1 MRNHRHSRGQSGPE
15 CGCAWIDGGRAAAAP
30 RRRRGVL
37 RFLGRALSLRQSGD
51 YRESTQRGMRTMN
64 VTAGEGAGRRIS
76 ARRDIVLIVAVA
88 LVAAWVCAKFNLSE
102 ALLNWTR
109 PFERLQLDELP
120 AVLLVIAV
128 SLIWFSSRRYLE
140 AKRQLLLRRAAEALL
155 ERALAENQR
164 LAQQYVDTQENE
176 RKALARDLHDELG
189 QYLNAIKLDAVSI
202 RESMAVP
209 PGVRDVSRAM
219 IANIDRVYD
228 VVTGLIRQLR
238 PVGFDDLGLAAAVE
252 HCVDDWR
259 SRLPQTAIE
268 LSVGGDLAA
277 LDESR
282 GLVLYRLVQEALTN
296 IARHSRAT
304 RVEIRIDAGRSAN
317 AARCVEILIADN
329 GVGADLGAPRLGLGL
344 VGMRERVSALGG
356 SISLASERGAG
367 FQVKATVPMAG
378 VSS

>member
-1 MRNHRHSRGQSGPE
+1 
-15 CGCAWIDGGRAAAAP
+15 
-30 RRRRGVL
+30 
-37 RFLGRALSLRQSGD
+37 
-51 YRESTQRGMRTMN
+51 MN
-64 VTAGEGAGRRIS
+64 VTAGEGAGRRIA

-88 LVAAWVCAKFNLSE
+88 VVAAWVCAKFNLSE

-120 AVLLVIAV
+120 AVLLVIAI
-128 SLIWFSSRRYLE
+128 SLIWFSSRRYFE
-140 AKRQLLLRRAAEALL
+140 AKRQLLLRRTAEAQL

-238 PVGFDDLGLAAAVE
+238 PVGFDDLGFAAAVE

-268 LSVGGDLAA
+268 LSVSGDFAS

-282 GLVLYRLVQEALTN
+282 GLVLFRLVQEALTN
-296 IARHSRAT
+296 IARHARAA

-329 GVGADLGAPRLGLGL
+329 GIGADLRAPRLGLGL

-367 FQVKATVPMAG
+367 FRVKATVPMAG